1 MSLSHLKQLCLL
13 KFVDIM
19 ERISNDDVHW
29 SQLSAPEVGFQVPAI
44 NEGDINFE
52 EAQRIVA
59 EETSR
64 LRNPNLENVIAPP
77 IADRQLIGP
86 PLSLER
92 CRELCPASF
101 VTNTLF
107 RPRDPSKQKD
117 PKRKYQP
124 KLSDLQHV
132 GLSRV
137 LLEKFVEK
145 HKTIPNNHQIAIYFI
160 QQVYCEEILGKQV
173 QWENLRANM
182 GVGGGRPEAR
192 KKARIEGTPIPR
204 TKPIVLTEESHD
216 LISSFATEG
225 VALMTQGFTTQ
236 TISETLRQANEE
248 KLALQIRNDKLEA
261 ELRRYKDHF
270 GELPTEAS
278 TDDRF
283 TTSQLCGTR
292 ANLASP

>member
-1 MSLSHLKQLCLL
+1 MSLSHLKLLSLL

-19 ERISNDDVHW
+19 ERSSSDDINW
-29 SQLSAPEVGFQVPAI
+29 SQVQSLEVGFQPPTI
-44 NEGDINFE
+44 NEGDINYQ

-64 LRNPNLENVIAPP
+64 LRNPNLERVDVLP
-77 IADRQLIGP
+77 IANRQLIGP

-145 HKTIPNNHQIAIYFI
+145 HKTIPNNHQIAVYFV
-160 QQVYCEEILGKQV
+160 QQVYCEEILGRQV

-192 KKARIEGTPIPR
+192 KKARIEGTPVPR

-236 TISETLRQANEE
+236 TISEALQKANEE
-248 KLALQIRNDKLEA
+248 KLALQIRLDEVEA

-270 GELPTEAS
+270 GELPREAS

-283 TTSQLCGTR
+283 TTSQLIGNR
-292 ANLASP
+292 ENLADP